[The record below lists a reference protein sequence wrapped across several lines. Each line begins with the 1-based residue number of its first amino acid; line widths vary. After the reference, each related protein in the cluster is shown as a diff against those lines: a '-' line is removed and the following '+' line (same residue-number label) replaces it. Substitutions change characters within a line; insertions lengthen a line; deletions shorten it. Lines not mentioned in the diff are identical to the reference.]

1 MAKGTNVNE
10 PRKARWRK
18 ETVGRL
24 YGQLGQAIYNFFV
37 NRGCSKEEARDLRQ
51 ETFLRAFRGFDGFRR
66 DSRPETWVFGIA
78 KKVWLHRLRDGKRQ
92 KRRGYEIPLKGDD
105 RNDRQA
111 PIDGR
116 LVSGDSPFETAAR
129 AEQVQLVRDALERL
143 PPAMRD
149 CTLLR
154 MDQQMPYREIAQ
166 VLQLTESQV
175 KTNLSRARSKLR
187 DLLQAPQTEVGL
199 PESVP

>member
-1 MAKGTNVNE
+1 MAKGTNVDE
-10 PRKARWRK
+10 PGAARWRK

-24 YGQLGQAIYNFFV
+24 YGQLGTAIYNFFV

-51 ETFLRAFRGFDGFRR
+51 ETFLRAFKGIDGFRG
-66 DSRPETWVFGIA
+66 DARPETWIFGIA
-78 KKVWLHRLRDGKRQ
+78 KIVWCHRLRDGNRQ
-92 KRRGYEIPLKGDD
+92 KRRGYEIPLEGDGRD
-105 RNDRQA
+105 NQPA
-111 PIDGR
+111 PISEQLASD
-116 LVSGDSPFETAAR
+116 DSPFESAAR
-129 AEQVQLVRDALERL
+129 AEEVQLVRDALERL
-143 PPAMRD
+143 SPAMRD

-154 MDQQMPYREIAQ
+154 MDQQMRYREIAH

-187 DLLQAPQTEVGL
+187 DLFQASQVEIGL